1 MESSVIKFMR
11 TAKRWCEQLSHLIS
25 CPFYAAYC
33 LSKRAPWQA
42 DWVIAG
48 LPLIRVTRSS
58 KLTIGRRFH
67 ATSRSNKNSIGL
79 SQPVILTA
87 YGSNS
92 RIIIGDDVGISGCS
106 ITAYSSIVIGSRVL
120 VGSGAL
126 ITDNDA
132 HPIHP
137 EGRRYSEKFLSAP
150 VVICDD
156 VFIGARAIILKGV
169 TIGNGAVI
177 GAGAVV
183 TKDVPPYGIAVGNP
197 ARVIGDS
204 RTADSLQKDT

>member
-1 MESSVIKFMR
+1 MENTIIRLMR
-11 TAKRWCEQLSHLIS
+11 MAKRLSELLSHLIS
-25 CPFYAAYC
+25 SPIYAAYC
-33 LSKRAPWQA
+33 LSKRVPWQP
-42 DWVIAG
+42 DWVIIG

-58 KLTIGRRFH
+58 KLTIGKRFH
-67 ATSRSNKNSIGL
+67 ATSRSTKNSIGL

-92 RIIIGDDVGISGCS
+92 RIVIGDDVGISGCS
-106 ITAYSSIVIGSRVL
+106 ITAHSSVVIGSRVL

-150 VVICDD
+150 VIIGDD

-183 TKDVPPYGIAVGNP
+183 AKDVPPYGIAVGNP

-204 RTADSLQKDT
+204 RTANSPQKDT